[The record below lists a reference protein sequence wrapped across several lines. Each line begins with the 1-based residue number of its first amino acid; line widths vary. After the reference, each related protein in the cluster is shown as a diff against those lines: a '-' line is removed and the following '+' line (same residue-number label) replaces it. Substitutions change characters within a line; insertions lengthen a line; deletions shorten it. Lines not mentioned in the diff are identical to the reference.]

1 MIRFNPADPDT
12 PWLTIVGVVGDVR
25 NPVGFDVQPTAYR
38 PIAQTDATGSTFMMR
53 TSIDP
58 LLLAEAVRR
67 ELRKALPNSPEFRF
81 SNLEIAVRDYISP
94 QRFTTTVIGIFAIV
108 GLILAS
114 VGVYSVMRYWVAIRV
129 PEIGIRI
136 ALGANRR
143 DVVSLILTRA
153 ARAAASGVA
162 AGIAGAIVFRKAIA
176 SQLYGVSPTDP
187 MVVIAVSALLG
198 AVALTAALIPAI
210 KATNIDPMTAL
221 RHE

>member
-1 MIRFNPADPDT
+1 
-12 PWLTIVGVVGDVR
+12 
-25 NPVGFDVQPTAYR
+25 
-38 PIAQTDATGSTFMMR
+38 MMR

-153 ARAAASGVA
+153 ARAAAGGVA

-198 AVALTAALIPAI
+198 AVAITAALIPAI